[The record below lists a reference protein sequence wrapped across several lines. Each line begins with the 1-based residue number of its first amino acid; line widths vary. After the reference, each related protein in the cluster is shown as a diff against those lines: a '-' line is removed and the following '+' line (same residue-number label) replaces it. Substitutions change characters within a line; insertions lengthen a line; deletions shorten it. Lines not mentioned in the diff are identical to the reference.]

1 MLIKILGKKK
11 AFGHQNT
18 SFSNDTVCII
28 FFFFTVVILLE
39 MFVGGY
45 RRISQT
51 STSASLAQAGGS
63 E

>member
-1 MLIKILGKKK
+1 MLLKTPGTKKV
-11 AFGHQNT
+11 FGHQNT
-18 SFSNDTVCII
+18 SFSNDTVCIS
-28 FFFFTVVILLE
+28 FTVVILLE
-39 MFVGGY
+39 RFVGGY